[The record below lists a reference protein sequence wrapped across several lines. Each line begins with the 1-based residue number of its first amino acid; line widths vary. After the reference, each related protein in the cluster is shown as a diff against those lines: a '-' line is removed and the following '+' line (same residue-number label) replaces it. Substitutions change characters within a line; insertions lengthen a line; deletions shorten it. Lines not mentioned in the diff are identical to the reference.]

1 MRCRSVVDILHPP
14 DDLSNPEHDGKL
26 DTAMMSKGGRMKGTR
41 KQLGNAGEEIAARE
55 LARRGYTVRERNWR
69 CPEGELDIVAEQGN
83 VLVLVEVRTRRGD
96 RFGTPEESITPP
108 KRAHL
113 IASAQA
119 YLQAHLLEERDWRID
134 VVAVEMSPRGELVR
148 VDVIENAISG

>member
-1 MRCRSVVDILHPP
+1 
-14 DDLSNPEHDGKL
+14 
-26 DTAMMSKGGRMKGTR
+26 MKGTR
-41 KQLGNAGEEIAARE
+41 KRLGNAGEEIAVRE
-55 LARRGYTVRERNWR
+55 LARRGYVVRERNWR
-69 CPEGELDIVAEQGN
+69 CPEGELDIVAEQGD
-83 VLVLVEVRTRRGD
+83 VLVFAEVRTRRGD

-113 IASAQA
+113 IAAAQA

-148 VDVIENAISG
+148 VDVIENAIEG